1 MSDCYRD
8 SDINYFY
15 NVNIVKTTSAI
26 SPVSVKAFSYTEF
39 SPDFLNY
46 YSSAVM
52 PVDYQAVMVFTPVVK
67 QRSLTDEATRILIIA
82 NDNYGT
88 KQAVPLAYNQNSIL
102 KKSTSLPIAVSSNI
116 EAKVEFILQFLNG
129 SYFSIESNQNSI
141 NLTETMTIKS
151 ASERDSGFLAVITSD
166 IGSIFEDPI
175 NYYNIPTVDAS
186 GRLLQSRH
194 FENRFFATVVTEGS
208 NPV

>member
-1 MSDCYRD
+1 M
-8 SDINYFY
+8 
-15 NVNIVKTTSAI
+15 
-26 SPVSVKAFSYTEF
+26 
-39 SPDFLNY
+39 
-46 YSSAVM
+46 
-52 PVDYQAVMVFTPVVK
+52 
-67 QRSLTDEATRILIIA
+67 
-82 NDNYGT
+82 
-88 KQAVPLAYNQNSIL
+88 AYNQNSIL

-116 EAKVEFILQFLNG
+116 DAKVEFILQFLNG